1 MKVTAVIVTYNR
13 LALLQEC
20 VNAIRAQ
27 TITPSAILIVN
38 NDSTDGTSEW
48 LENQK
53 DLLVIHQPNRGGAWG
68 FYSGIKAAYKTNADW
83 FWIMDDDTIPETR
96 ALEELLNAAS
106 QESKEEEFGFLS
118 SKVLWT
124 DGSLHLMNEPGI
136 DNNFA
141 GKHALKYYS
150 DKGIRPVIYNSFV
163 SVLIKRKAVQKAGLP
178 IKEFFIWN
186 DDVEYTQRIIKNGFI
201 GAVVEN
207 SKVLHKT
214 PVNYSSNI
222 FEDSKQNL
230 WKYRFGLRNELYI
243 RRHYKSYESFI
254 RNVFKGIF
262 IVPLKVLGKRKTD
275 RWAFIRMVWQSTWE
289 ALRFNPSVEYINDE
303 K

>member
-68 FYSGIKAAYKTNADW
+68 FYTGIKAAYKTNADW

-163 SVLIKRKAVQKAGLP
+163 SILVKRKAVQKAGLP

-201 GAVVEN
+201 GAVVDN
-207 SKVLHKT
+207 SEVLHKT

-222 FEDSKQNL
+222 FEDSQQNL

-243 RRHYKSYESFI
+243 RRHYKSYGSFI
-254 RNVFKGIF
+254 RNILKGIF
-262 IVPLKVLGKRKTD
+262 IVPFKILGKRKTD
-275 RWAFIRMVWQSTWE
+275 RWAFIKMGWQSTWE
-289 ALRFNPSVEYINDE
+289 ALHFNPSVEYVND
-303 K
+303 